1 LLGELV
7 LRFVFGGHPHLGGL
21 FHDLLADRMDSRIEF
36 GHGLRALGAIE
47 GLLLEFG
54 VERVKGLHL
63 TSLMH
68 PHHPEHEGSHVP
80 NGCRDRLSGPQSSG
94 SRPISVAERCGAEI
108 VCFDRFDQSMSPS
121 TTMTRQK
128 RYTAPENT
136 SQPATASGIPTRS
149 TASQTNQNSTTARP
163 WAYMAT
169 TEPMKMQATG
179 PGFHDNQPTAQIQ
192 LKPLEHT

>member
-1 LLGELV
+1 
-7 LRFVFGGHPHLGGL
+7 
-21 FHDLLADRMDSRIEF
+21 MDSRIEF

-47 GLLLEFG
+47 GFLLEFG
-54 VERVKGLHL
+54 GDRGKGLHS

-68 PHHPEHEGSHVP
+68 PNHSRHEGSQVP
-80 NGCRDRLSGPQSSG
+80 NGGRGRRRGGKSSG
-94 SRPISVAERCGAEI
+94 SRPISMAKRCGAEI

-121 TTMTRQK
+121 TTMTRKK

-136 SQPATASGIPTRS
+136 SPPATASGIPTRS

-169 TEPMKMQATG
+169 TEPMKM
-179 PGFHDNQPTAQIQ
+179 
-192 LKPLEHT
+192 